1 MAPHGF
7 NNRSGFGIPLTT
19 LFRPGKFGRMFP
31 SLAPLE
37 ADITALRNLGVAMED
52 SNPPAPNLDNTT
64 IPAGFTYLGQFV
76 DHDMTFDTTTL
87 TEESIDPLATRN
99 FRTPRLDLD
108 SLYGTGPGDQPY
120 LYERG
125 SGGMFRFGQMGIS
138 PDAEDNNIPAS
149 PNDLPRDEQK
159 HALIGD
165 PRNDENLAVAQ
176 FHVLMMKFHNAVFNS
191 LAVSSDT
198 FEEARE
204 LVSWHYQWMLLS
216 DFVKRLVGQTVLDD
230 VRQNGRM
237 FFCFIDEPFIPI
249 EFSAAAYRL
258 GHSMIRDAY
267 DWNRVFHGQTGL
279 PSLANGTLQF
289 LFTFSGNGGLG
300 GGAQVPSN
308 WAIDW
313 RQFFNLDRTD
323 SILPSINF
331 SRKLDTKLV
340 PTLAAL
346 PFIPAPE
353 NNLAVRNLIRGR
365 SLGLP
370 SGQAVAAVLQVAPLL
385 PNEITDTATPQELTA
400 IQAGGFDVKTPL
412 WYYILKE
419 AEVRGN
425 GEQLGPVGARIVAE
439 VFVGLIEGD
448 PRSFLARA
456 PEWRPTL
463 GPSAPN
469 DFSMIDL
476 IEFTNDPLKNGPPIL
491 TPIVE
496 SPIPDFVPG

>member
-7 NNRSGFGIPLTT
+7 NNRSGLGIPLTT

-31 SLAPLE
+31 TLAPLE
-37 ADITALRNLGVAMED
+37 ADITALRDLGAAMED
-52 SNPPAPNLDNTT
+52 TNPSAPNLDNTT

-87 TEESIDPLATRN
+87 TEESVDPLAMRN

-108 SLYGTGPGDQPY
+108 SLYGTGPDDQPY

-125 SGGMFRFGQMGIS
+125 SGGKFRFGQTNIS
-138 PDAEDNNIPAS
+138 SDAQNSIIPSS

-176 FHVLMMKFHNAVFNS
+176 FHVLMMKFHNTVFDT
-191 LAVSSDT
+191 LAGEPDA
-198 FEEARE
+198 FEKTRE

-230 VRQNGRM
+230 VRQNGRW
-237 FFCFIDEPFIPI
+237 FYHFIDKPFIPI

-267 DWNRVFHGQTGL
+267 DWNRVFHGQPML

-289 LFTFSGNGGLG
+289 LFTFSGNGNLG
-300 GGAQVPSN
+300 GGPQVPSN
-308 WAIDW
+308 WTIDW
-313 RQFFNLDRTD
+313 RQFFNLDRAGST
-323 SILPSINF
+323 LPSINF

-346 PFIPAPE
+346 PFIPPPE

-370 SGQAVAAVLQVAPLL
+370 SGQAVAAALQVAPLL
-385 PNEITDTATPQELTA
+385 PSEITSTATPQELAA
-400 IQAGGFDVKTPL
+400 IQAGEFDVKTPL

-448 PRSFLARA
+448 PKSFLARA

-469 DFSMIDL
+469 DFSMVDL
-476 IEFTNDPLKNGPPIL
+476 IEFTNDPLKNGPPML
-491 TPIVE
+491 MPIAPE
-496 SPIPDFVPG
+496 LDALQPT

>member
-1 MAPHGF
+1 MSSHGSDI
-7 NNRSGFGIPLTT
+7 RSGFGIPLTT

-31 SLAPLE
+31 SLAPFE
-37 ADITALRNLGVAMED
+37 ADIAALRSLGAAMQD
-52 SNPPAPNLDNTT
+52 PNPPASNLDNTT

-76 DHDMTFDTTTL
+76 DHDITFDTTTL
-87 TEESIDPLATRN
+87 TEESVDPLATRN

-108 SLYGTGPGDQPY
+108 SLYGTGPDDQPY

-125 SGGMFRFGQMGIS
+125 SGGKFRFGQMVAAPDGEGNPIS
-138 PDAEDNNIPAS
+138 ES

-176 FHVLMMKFHNAVFNS
+176 FHVLMMKFHNAVFDT
-191 LAVSSDT
+191 LAATSDT
-198 FEEARE
+198 FEKARE

-216 DFVKRLVGQTVLDD
+216 DFVKRLAGQTVLDD
-230 VRQNGRM
+230 IRQNGRM
-237 FFCFIDEPFIPI
+237 FYNFIDEPFIPI

-267 DWNRVFHGQTGL
+267 DWNRVFHGQQNPT
-279 PSLANGTLQF
+279 PLANGTLPF
-289 LFTFSGNGGLG
+289 LFTFTGGGGLG
-300 GGAQVPSN
+300 GSAQVPVN

-313 RQFFNLDRTD
+313 RQFFSLDRMT
-323 SILPSINF
+323 SQLPSINF
-331 SRKLDTKLV
+331 SRKLDTKLA

-370 SGQAVAAVLQVAPLL
+370 SGQAVAAVLQVSPLQ
-385 PNEITDTATPQELTA
+385 PSEITATATPQELAA
-400 IQAGGFDVKTPL
+400 IQAGGFDVQTPL

-476 IEFTNDPLKNGPPIL
+476 IEFTNDPLKNGPPIVL
-491 TPIVE
+491 PIVE
-496 SPIPDFVPG
+496 TPIPNFVER